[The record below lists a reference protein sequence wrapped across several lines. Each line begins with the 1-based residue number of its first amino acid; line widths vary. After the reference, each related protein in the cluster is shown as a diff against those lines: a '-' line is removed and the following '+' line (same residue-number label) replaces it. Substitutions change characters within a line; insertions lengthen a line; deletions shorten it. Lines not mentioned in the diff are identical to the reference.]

1 MGDKRHLM
9 TDASNSPQRQEA
21 GNLHTLDGETPFIEM
36 RGISKRFGGVRALI
50 DVSFSIRAAEIHCLA
65 GENGCGKSTLI
76 KILSGVHAPDEGQII
91 LEGKP
96 HSHLSPA
103 ASQRFGVQIIYQD
116 LSLFPNLSVAE
127 NIAFGHHVQTPVRLA
142 DPKAMR
148 KQAQAVME
156 RLKISLPLE
165 ALVGTLPI
173 ATRQLVAICRALVGE
188 QARLIVM
195 DEPTASLT
203 HQEVDAL
210 LAIIHELK
218 SQGIATVFVS
228 HRLDEVMTIAERVT
242 VLRDGHNLG
251 TYWVRDL
258 DRGRLG
264 ELITGHVFE
273 SSLKAPFSSK
283 GEPMLEVSGLTR
295 EGQYA
300 DINLEL
306 RPGEIL
312 GLIGRLGSGR
322 TELALSL
329 FGMNPPDSGAIRIN
343 GKPVQLRTNRE
354 AIRQKI
360 AYVSEDRLSLGL
372 VMPQTIADNTV
383 ISVLDRLTGSLGLID
398 GTRRAQTIDRW
409 IFGELRVKTNTA
421 DRPVQQL
428 SGGNQQRVVLAK
440 WLATDP
446 RVLILDS
453 PTVGVDI
460 GAKAG
465 IFQVVDELAARGLAI
480 LLISDEVEEV
490 LYQSHRILV
499 MRSGQIAG
507 TYDPQ
512 RVSEQE
518 LREVI
523 YA

>member
-1 MGDKRHLM
+1 MA
-9 TDASNSPQRQEA
+9 DAPNSSQRQEA
-21 GNLHTLDGETPFIEM
+21 GTFPTPKGETPFIEM

-76 KILSGVHAPDEGQII
+76 KILSGVHPPDEGQII

-127 NIAFGHHVQTPVRLA
+127 NIAYGHHVQTPVRLA

-218 SQGIATVFVS
+218 RQGIATVFVS

-242 VLRDGHNLG
+242 VLRDGRNLG

-258 DRGRLG
+258 DRSRLG

-283 GEPMLEVSGLTR
+283 VEPMLEVSGLTR

-300 DINLEL
+300 DVNLEL

-329 FGMNPPDSGAIRIN
+329 FGMNPPDSGAIRVN
-343 GKPVQLRTNRE
+343 GQPVQLRSNRE
-354 AIRQKI
+354 AIREKI

-383 ISVLDRLTGSLGLID
+383 ISVLDRLTGPLGLID
-398 GTRRAQTIDRW
+398 GARRAETIDRW
-409 IFGELRVKTNTA
+409 IFQELHVKTNTA

-499 MRSGQIAG
+499 MRSGQIVG

>member
-1 MGDKRHLM
+1 M
-9 TDASNSPQRQEA
+9 TSTTNSLEPVASQDAPE
-21 GNLHTLDGETPFIEM
+21 FIEM
-36 RGISKRFGGVRALI
+36 RGISKRFGGVRALT
-50 DVSFSIRAAEIHCLA
+50 DVSFSIRSAEIHCLA

-76 KILSGVHAPDEGQII
+76 KILSGVHAPDEGEII
-91 LEGKP
+91 LEGKT

-127 NIAFGHHVQTPVRLA
+127 NIAFRHHVETPVRLA
-142 DPKAMR
+142 NRQTMR
-148 KQAQAVME
+148 SQAQAVME
-156 RLKISLPLE
+156 RLKVSLPLDE
-165 ALVGTLPI
+165 LVGTLPI
-173 ATRQLVAICRALVGE
+173 ATRQLVAICRALAA
-188 QARLIVM
+188 QARLVVM

-210 LAIIHELK
+210 LATIHELK
-218 SQGIATVFVS
+218 RQSIATVFVS
-228 HRLDEVMTIAERVT
+228 HRLDEVMNIAERVT
-242 VLRDGHNLG
+242 VLRDGRNLG

-258 DRGRLG
+258 DRRRLG

-273 SSLKAPFSSK
+273 SSIKAPFSSDAA
-283 GEPMLEVSGLTR
+283 PALEVRGLTCT
-295 EGQYA
+295 GQYA
-300 DINLEL
+300 DISFEL

-312 GLIGRLGSGR
+312 GLTGRLGSGR

-329 FGMNPPDSGAIRIN
+329 FGMNPPDAGEIRVN
-343 GKPVQLRTNRE
+343 GKPVQFHNNRD
-354 AIRQKI
+354 AIRHGI

-383 ISVLDRLTGSLGLID
+383 ISVLDRLTGALGLID
-398 GTRRAQTIDRW
+398 GARRTQTIERW
-409 IFGELRVKTNTA
+409 IFKELRVKTNTA

-465 IFQVVDELAARGLAI
+465 IFQIVDGLAARGLAI
-480 LLISDEVEEV
+480 LLISDEVDEV
-490 LYQSHRILV
+490 LHQSHRILV
-499 MRSGQIAG
+499 MRSGRIAG
-507 TYDPQ
+507 TYDPH

-518 LREVI
+518 LREAI
-523 YA
+523 HA

>member
-1 MGDKRHLM
+1 M
-9 TDASNSPQRQEA
+9 TDAPNSPQRQE
-21 GNLHTLDGETPFIEM
+21 GDVLPTPKGEIPFIEM
-36 RGISKRFGGVRALI
+36 RGISKRFGGVRALSE
-50 DVSFSIRAAEIHCLA
+50 VSFSIRAAEIHCLA

-76 KILSGVHAPDEGQII
+76 KILSGVYAPDEGEIV
-91 LEGKP
+91 LEGKA
-96 HSHLSPA
+96 HAHLTPA

-127 NIAFGHHVQTPVRLA
+127 NIAFGHQVQGPMRLA
-142 DPKAMR
+142 DRAAMR
-148 KQAQAVME
+148 KQAERVTE

-173 ATRQLVAICRALVGE
+173 ATRQLVAICRALAGE
-188 QARLIVM
+188 RARLIVM

-203 HQEVDAL
+203 HQEVEAL
-210 LAIIHELK
+210 LATIHELK
-218 SQGIATVFVS
+218 RQSIATVFVS

-242 VLRDGHNLG
+242 VLRDGQNLG

-258 DRGRLG
+258 DRRRLG
-264 ELITGHVFE
+264 ELITGHVYE
-273 SSLKAPFSSK
+273 NSLKPPFSGK
-283 GEPMLEVSGLTR
+283 GDPVLEIRGLTC

-300 DINLEL
+300 EVSLEV

-329 FGMNPPDSGAIRIN
+329 FGMNPPDSGEIRVA
-343 GKPVQLRTNRE
+343 GKPVQLHTNRQ

-372 VMPQTIADNTV
+372 VMPQTIADNAV
-383 ISVLDRLTGSLGLID
+383 ISVLDRLTGALGLIN
-398 GTRRAQTIDRW
+398 GVRRAQTIDRW
-409 IFGELRVKTNTA
+409 IFRELSVKTNTA

-440 WLATDP
+440 WLATNP

-465 IFQVVDELAARGLAI
+465 IFQIVDALAANGLAI

-490 LYQSHRILV
+490 FYQSHRILV
-499 MRSGQIAG
+499 MRSGRIVG
-507 TYDPQ
+507 TYDPE